1 MCEEHSGVFVECL
14 LVLLSLFLETFSRA
28 FSANLTTLM
37 LPSFYLINLS
47 SLSDLHEYPSTA
59 LSNKYFHT
67 NVLLSTL
74 NFYYLMPCC
83 LTENFYPPQH
93 LRDFIYNFLINFAP
107 RKLDRR
113 TQFPHFTGID
123 SDDNIA
129 QQITEAEAKAPE
141 DLTEEDKMIL
151 LGRPKNGDI
160 IRAQLRIK
168 ESKEFKV
175 SRQTRARTCESD
187 CVIALECLR
196 KGKSIA
202 KWEAKNFRRFVMI
215 RNLG

>member
-1 MCEEHSGVFVECL
+1 MNTQHSIKQQILSHKCPTINFKL
-14 LVLLSLFLETFSRA
+14 LLPHALLF
-28 FSANLTTLM
+28 NG
-37 LPSFYLINLS
+37 
-47 SLSDLHEYPSTA
+47 
-59 LSNKYFHT
+59 K
-67 NVLLSTL
+67 LL
-74 NFYYLMPCC
+74 
-83 LTENFYPPQH
+83 PPQH

-107 RKLDRR
+107 RKFDRR
-113 TQFPHFTGID
+113 TQFPHFAGID

-175 SRQTRARTCESD
+175 SKQTRARTCESD
-187 CVIALECLR
+187 CVIALECSEKR
-196 KGKSIA
+196 KKYCKMGSEKFSA
-202 KWEAKNFRRFVMI
+202 VRVDKEFRLKLL
-215 RNLG
+215 NLK